1 MTSEYQKTFELDEN
15 GDLKFTGVK
24 TPSVITDPIE
34 KVKQDLDILFKTQKG
49 EDAFNPNFGF
59 DAFSVITSAEI
70 DTSFIEKEVRLAL
83 EQYRF
88 FKSLLSIDISGP
100 SNRILTIR
108 MEIETNK
115 NDIISYLLEVG

>member
-34 KVKQDLDILFKTQKG
+34 KVKQDLDILFKTQKR